1 MVIRDVVFDET
12 AQVSLV
18 EDEYVIQKI
27 PATASDPA
35 FRHTI
40 LPRACRA
47 DAFGFHAAGGHEI
60 RYLPAELAITIQ
72 NGIAVRTRS
81 RKCLPQLLLYPGAGR
96 QFGDIEMDDLA
107 PTVFDDEET
116 IHDSEGEGRH
126 GEEVH
131 GRDHIAVIA
140 KESCPERAGLVT
152 RSQAPEI
159 ARDGTFGEV
168 EAKLEKLPV
177 HSWTAP
183 SRILLDHLPN
193 YGPNLGID
201 LWPAWGRRRN
211 WIKAMSAYNL
221 E

>member
-81 RKCLPQLLLYPGAGR
+81 RKCLPQLLFYPGSGR
-96 QFGDIEMDDLA
+96 VFRDIEMDDLA

-116 IHDSEGEGRH
+116 IQDSEGEGRH

-131 GRDHIAVIA
+131 GHDHIAVIA
-140 KESCPERAGLVT
+140 KESCPQLAGLVT

-159 ARDGTFGEV
+159 ARNSAFGDI
-168 EAKLEKLPV
+168 EAEFQKLTV
-177 HSWTAP
+177 NSRSAP
-183 SRILLDHLPN
+183 GRILLYHLPDESS
-193 YGPNLGID
+193 NLGID
-201 LWPAWGRRRN
+201 RWPAR
-211 WIKAMSAYNL
+211 ILCA
-221 E
+221 